1 MAVQKYV
8 LYNMYYWKRNDRNK
22 KIGCNHNRLHPD
34 NLNAKETYT
43 DMKNKIV
50 KGIIAVVS
58 TVIFIGYGAM
68 DTATADSMVMTDN
81 DSCLDL
87 NTVTS
92 YSGTA
97 EGLQLYTE
105 DGNGYYL
112 EVSQDS
118 QNKRTVVYH
127 VTTEKEYDTLFNA
140 LENRDGK
147 VIIEISYGTVTDNAG
162 NGTDDFGYYR
172 HYDNDRFSIN
182 DRVQSVFVYNP
193 DSNYTDDILYR
204 IDTLI

>member
-1 MAVQKYV
+1 
-8 LYNMYYWKRNDRNK
+8 MYLKRNDRSK

-34 NLNAKETYT
+34 NSNAKETYT

-58 TVIFIGYGAM
+58 AVIVIGYGAM
-68 DTATADSMVMTDN
+68 DTATADSMGMTDN

-92 YSGTA
+92 YSGTT

-105 DGNGYYL
+105 YGNGYYL
-112 EVSQDS
+112 DVSQDS
-118 QNKRTVVYH
+118 QNERTVVYH

-147 VIIEISYGTVTDNAG
+147 VIIEISYGTVADNDG

-172 HYDNDRFSIN
+172 HYDNDFLH
-182 DRVQSVFVYNP
+182 
-193 DSNYTDDILYR
+193 LYHSR
-204 IDTLI
+204 N